1 MAASILDD
9 VKKTLGVDP
18 SYTVFDGQIIMHINT
33 VFSILNQLGIG
44 SDFGYQIADNTATW
58 DLFIG
63 LDPQLNDVKTYVSMR
78 VRMFF
83 DPPTNSFVIAAMEK
97 QIQELEWRI
106 NVKREGV
113 SWVDPN
119 PPTDPDE
126 STEMESSGDDLW
138 FEGF

>member
-1 MAASILDD
+1 MSTSILDD
-9 VKKTLGVDP
+9 VKRSLNIDP
-18 SYTVFDGQIIMHINT
+18 SYTAFDGVIVLHINS
-33 VFSILNQLGIG
+33 VFSILNGLGIG

-58 DLFIG
+58 DVFLG
-63 LDPQLNDVKTYVSMR
+63 LDPQLNDVKTYVCLR
-78 VRMFF
+78 VRMLF

-119 PPTDPDE
+119 PAPTTP
-126 STEMESSGDDLW
+126 TSGDCWYNEL
-138 FEGF
+138 